1 MVSPSQAN
9 NGDLRAFKTELK
21 DKAVQC
27 LVTRKTMEGAMR
39 KTKARSAALKA
50 QGKGKR
56 KGTEAFGNKTEARSS
71 PSCPSG
77 RATARPPQHR
87 EQLHYDH
94 YYLYCY

>member
-39 KTKARSAALKA
+39 KTKTRNAALKA

-77 RATARPPQHR
+77 RATARPQHR
-87 EQLHYDH
+87 EQLHYYH